1 MKYDHFSMLPEQ
13 AFQPRN
19 GRMNMTLE
27 GGGGGG
33 QTTSTVTQSNIPEW
47 LRPQT
52 EALLGAAS
60 QEYFETTPRE
70 VETESGG
77 TETVYDI
84 TGIKPYTPYSTD
96 PSQYVAGFTPEQKQ
110 VFSKTAN
117 LQTPG
122 AFGAAGQLMGAG
134 GRGGLESVRP
144 AYGYGQQGQQSG
156 FLGQQLGV
164 AGGEYYGGLG
174 ANIGRSYGQMATDPS
189 SIAAYMSPYQQGV
202 TDIAKAQAI
211 EDAKKSQLGA
221 NLGAV
226 RQGTYGGARQSLVQA
241 QREAALQKQLG
252 DIQTQGLQSAYDR
265 AVQAQQFGVSA
276 GMQGAGIGLQGV
288 QQQLSGVGQ
297 GLQGAQVGLQGLG
310 AAQAG
315 YGMAGQL
322 GQGLTGL
329 GQTQQASD
337 LARLGFQAEIGALP
351 QAQRQ
356 AIIDQSI
363 QNYAF
368 QQENPYQRLSQ
379 FNALLRGYATPTT
392 TTEQYGGSP
401 NTLQTLGALGT
412 AAGGVGTL
420 MSTGKKAGGVIK
432 LAGGGGIT
440 DKDALESFA
449 ERSSIP
455 QLQQSMQSGS
465 LPKYIGMPILENEVA
480 KAERMKMNQML
491 MAQGQQQGRP
501 SISDEIEAKANQLQ
515 GITDI
520 ATGAGGGI
528 VAFAGGDV
536 VKGGLNLSPTEIK
549 KYIDQLK
556 KQGADPKTIEAVKR
570 NPSLLSRIISKT
582 SKTGLAGIVGIPG
595 MMATDAL
602 MSTDTGVGD
611 EADIMFSG
619 IEPGAGGPRT
629 AGSALEAGQQLLGAL
644 IPSGPGA
651 ETRAAQAEI
660 DAQQEAQNAPP
671 VSPTYPDESQRG
683 IVPGPTAA
691 KPGADKGKPKDEI
704 SAALDGITS
713 VGQDA
718 GGAPQQSLKD
728 FADQYL
734 KERGEYAGE
743 DVLSNKLKERAEK
756 GSSFFDRL
764 SSGSTQIGLAGSALR
779 DPSRYGEYMQQA
791 AGLRQAESKA
801 KDEREMDYL
810 KALDRERQN
819 RITAFDKS
827 EQRMSDK
834 DKQSAQFKHE
844 KQLNND
850 RLKVQSAGIK
860 VQQLVAEATAA
871 NTRELKKASEL
882 RQYTEFFAEQP
893 IKINRLFDD
902 KLKALKDSNDYM
914 SLKPEEQ
921 RQQVEAIEA
930 ARRLELDKLD
940 KLKQDTMHGG
950 YKIVAQR

>member
-1 MKYDHFSMLPEQ
+1 M
-13 AFQPRN
+13 
-19 GRMNMTLE
+19 
-27 GGGGGG
+27 GG
-33 QTTSTVTQSNIPEW
+33 
-47 LRPQT
+47 
-52 EALLGAAS
+52 
-60 QEYFETTPRE
+60 
-70 VETESGG
+70 
-77 TETVYDI
+77 
-84 TGIKPYTPYSTD
+84 
-96 PSQYVAGFTPEQKQ
+96 
-110 VFSKTAN
+110 
-117 LQTPG
+117 
-122 AFGAAGQLMGAG
+122 
-134 GRGGLESVRP
+134 
-144 AYGYGQQGQQSG
+144 
-156 FLGQQLGV
+156 
-164 AGGEYYGGLG
+164 
-174 ANIGRSYGQMATDPS
+174 
-189 SIAAYMSPYQQGV
+189 
-202 TDIAKAQAI
+202 
-211 EDAKKSQLGA
+211 
-221 NLGAV
+221 
-226 RQGTYGGARQSLVQA
+226 
-241 QREAALQKQLG
+241 
-252 DIQTQGLQSAYDR
+252 
-265 AVQAQQFGVSA
+265 
-276 GMQGAGIGLQGV
+276 
-288 QQQLSGVGQ
+288 
-297 GLQGAQVGLQGLG
+297 
-310 AAQAG
+310 
-315 YGMAGQL
+315 
-322 GQGLTGL
+322 
-329 GQTQQASD
+329 
-337 LARLGFQAEIGALP
+337 
-351 QAQRQ
+351 
-356 AIIDQSI
+356 
-363 QNYAF
+363 
-368 QQENPYQRLSQ
+368 
-379 FNALLRGYATPTT
+379 
-392 TTEQYGGSP
+392 
-401 NTLQTLGALGT
+401 
-412 AAGGVGTL
+412 
-420 MSTGKKAGGVIK
+420 GKKAGGAIK
-432 LAGGGGIT
+432 LAEGGGIT

-480 KAERMKMNQML
+480 KAERIKMNQML
-491 MAQGQQQGRP
+491 MAQAQQQGRP

-528 VAFAGGDV
+528 VAFAGGDLV
-536 VKGGLNLSPTEIK
+536 RHGNYMSRAE
-549 KYIDQLK
+549 LK
-556 KQGADPKTIEAVKR
+556 NYLDLLRKRGVDPKTIEAIKKQKYGLAR
-570 NPSLLSRIISKT
+570 TALSKLP
-582 SKTGLAGIVGIPG
+582 KTGIAGAVALPGIL
-595 MMATDAL
+595 ATDAL

-629 AGSALEAGQQLLGAL
+629 ARNALEAGQELLGAV
-644 IPSGPGA
+644 IPSGPGT

-660 DAQQEAQNAPP
+660 DAQREAQSAPP

-683 IVPGPTAA
+683 IVPGPTAATAA

-734 KERGEYAGE
+734 KDRTAYAGE
-743 DVLSNKLKERAEK
+743 DALSNKLKERAEK

-801 KDEREMDYL
+801 KDERETDYL
-810 KALDRERQN
+810 KAMDRERQN
-819 RITAFDKS
+819 RISAFDKA

-893 IKINRLFDD
+893 IKISRLFDD

-940 KLKQDTMHGG
+940 KLKQDTMYGG

>member
-1 MKYDHFSMLPEQ
+1 MKYDHFSMLPER

-52 EALLGAAS
+52 EALLGAAT

-70 VETESGG
+70 LTKFKTETRVDEEGNTTEVQVPDG
-77 TETVYDI
+77 TEMAYDI
-84 TGIKPYTPYSTD
+84 TGIRPFTPYSTD
-96 PSQYVAGFTPEQKQ
+96 PSKYFAGFTPGQEQ
-110 VFSKTAN
+110 VFKETAN

-134 GRGGLESVRP
+134 GRGGLESVVP
-144 AYGYGQQGQQSG
+144 AYGYGQQAQQSG
-156 FLGQQLGV
+156 LYGQG
-164 AGGEYYGGLG
+164 
-174 ANIGRSYGQMATDPS
+174 IGFSYGQMATDPS
-189 SIAAYMSPYQQGV
+189 SITAYMSPYQQGV

-265 AVQAQQFGVSA
+265 AVQAQQFGVSS
-276 GMQGAGIGLQGV
+276 GIQGAQAGIQGAQAGLQGV
-288 QQQLSGVGQ
+288 
-297 GLQGAQVGLQGLG
+297 G

-315 YGMAGQL
+315 YGMAGQM

-329 GQTQQASD
+329 GQARQGAD
-337 LARLGFQAEIGALP
+337 LTRLGFQQEIGGIP

-356 AIIDQSI
+356 AIIDRSI
-363 QNYAF
+363 QNYALS
-368 QQENPYQRLSQ
+368 QEAPFQRLSG
-379 FNALLRGYATPTT
+379 FSGLLRGYATPTT

-420 MSTGKKAGGVIK
+420 MGAGKKAGGVIK
-432 LAGGGGIT
+432 LAEGGGIT

-491 MAQGQQQGRP
+491 VAQGQQQGRP
-501 SISDEIEAKANQLQ
+501 SISDEIEAKADQLQ

-528 VAFAGGDV
+528 VAFAGGDLV
-536 VKGGLNLSPTEIK
+536 RHGNYMSRAE
-549 KYIDQLK
+549 LK
-556 KQGADPKTIEAVKR
+556 NYLDLLRKRGVDPKTIEAIKNQKYGLAR
-570 NPSLLSRIISKT
+570 TALSKLP
-582 SKTGLAGIVGIPG
+582 KTGLAGIVGIPG
-595 MMATDAL
+595 MLATDAL

-801 KDEREMDYL
+801 KDERETDYL

-844 KQLNND
+844 RQLND
-850 RLKVQSAGIK
+850 ARLAIQKLDVGARIQANKLSA
-860 VQQLVAEATAA
+860 AA
-871 NTRELKKASEL
+871 AKLASARKQYETSREYYTDTEFKIRNLAQKQTEEINSTIFDEEKKAEEL
-882 RQYTEFFAEQP
+882 QAV
-893 IKINRLFDD
+893 RLQLALEID
-902 KLKALKDSNDYM
+902 KLYTQKMADMYPGMGLKNVTPKAGK
-914 SLKPEEQ
+914 
-921 RQQVEAIEA
+921 
-930 ARRLELDKLD
+930 
-940 KLKQDTMHGG
+940 
-950 YKIVAQR
+950 

>member
-1 MKYDHFSMLPEQ
+1 MKYDHFTMLPER

-19 GRMNMTLE
+19 GRMSMTFE
-27 GGGGGG
+27 GGGGG
-33 QTTSTVTQSNIPEW
+33 QTSSTVTQSNIPEW
-47 LRPQT
+47 LQPQT
-52 EALLGAAS
+52 EALLGAATT
-60 QEYFETTPRE
+60 EYFETTERDAPKFR
-70 VETESGG
+70 
-77 TETVYDI
+77 TETRTDADGNTQEVQVPDGSQKMYDI
-84 TGIKPYTPYSTD
+84 TGIKPFTPYSTD
-96 PSQYVAGFTPEQKQ
+96 PSKYFAGFTPEQEAG
-110 VFSKTAN
+110 FRE
-117 LQTPG
+117 
-122 AFGAAGQLMGAG
+122 AAGMQRPGQFFDATQL
-134 GRGGLESVRP
+134 S
-144 AYGYGQQGQQSG
+144 
-156 FLGQQLGV
+156 GV
-164 AGGEYYGGLG
+164 AGMGGIESSKAAAGYGALGTEYGMEAAGLGGLYE
-174 ANIGRSYGQMATDPS
+174 RMATSPD
-189 SIAAYMSPYQQGV
+189 ALKAYMSPYQQNV
-202 TDIAKAQAI
+202 TEIAKAQAI
-211 EDAKKSQLGA
+211 EDAKRAQLGA

-226 RQGTYGGARQSLVQA
+226 RQGTYGGARQALAQS
-241 QREAALQKQLG
+241 QREAGLTKQLN

-265 AVQAQQFGVSA
+265 AIQSQQFGVGTELQGLQA
-276 GMQGAGIGLQGV
+276 AMQGSQIGLQGV
-288 QQQLSGVGQ
+288 
-297 GLQGAQVGLQGLG
+297 G

-315 YGMAGQL
+315 FGLAGQQGQAL
-322 GQGLTGL
+322 ANIGQG
-329 GQTQQASD
+329 QQASD
-337 LARLGFQAEIGALP
+337 ISRMQFQQELAGLP
-351 QAQRQ
+351 QAQQQR
-356 AIIDQSI
+356 IIDQSI
-363 QNYAF
+363 QNYALS
-368 QQENPYQRLSQ
+368 QEAPFQRLSG
-379 FNALLRGYATPTT
+379 FSGLLRGYATPTT
-392 TTEQYGGSP
+392 TTEQYGGTP

-420 MSTGKKAGGVIK
+420 MGAGKKAGGVIK

-491 MAQGQQQGRP
+491 VAQGQQQGRP
-501 SISDEIEAKANQLQ
+501 SISDEIEAKADQLQ

-528 VAFAGGDV
+528 VAFAGGDLV
-536 VKGGLNLSPTEIK
+536 RHGNYMSRAE
-549 KYIDQLK
+549 LK
-556 KQGADPKTIEAVKR
+556 NYLDLLRKRGVDPKTIEAIKNQKYGLAR
-570 NPSLLSRIISKT
+570 TALSKLP
-582 SKTGLAGIVGIPG
+582 KTGLAGIVGIPG
-595 MMATDAL
+595 MLATDAL

-704 SAALDGITS
+704 SEALDGITS

-801 KDEREMDYL
+801 KDERETDYL

-914 SLKPEEQ
+914 SLKPEEK

-940 KLKQDTMHGG
+940 KLKQDTMYGG

>member
-1 MKYDHFSMLPEQ
+1 MLFAKYLPGMYQGADHT
-13 AFQPRN
+13 
-19 GRMNMTLE
+19 GRRVFNF

-33 QTTSTVTQSNIPEW
+33 GTTQSTVTQSNIPDW

-52 EALLGAAS
+52 EALLGAAT
-60 QEYFETTPRE
+60 QEYFETTPRKLTKFKTETRVDEEGNTTE
-70 VETESGG
+70 VQVPDG
-77 TETVYDI
+77 TEMAYDI
-84 TGIKPYTPYSTD
+84 TGIRPFTPYSTD
-96 PSQYVAGFTPEQKQ
+96 PSKYFAGFTPGQEQ
-110 VFSKTAN
+110 VFKETAN

-134 GRGGLESVRP
+134 GRGGLESVVP
-144 AYGYGQQGQQSG
+144 AYGYGQQAQQSG
-156 FLGQQLGV
+156 LYGQG
-164 AGGEYYGGLG
+164 
-174 ANIGRSYGQMATDPS
+174 IGFSYGQMATDPS
-189 SIAAYMSPYQQGV
+189 SITAYMSPYQQGV

-241 QREAALQKQLG
+241 QREAALQKQLS

-265 AVQAQQFGVSA
+265 AVQAQQFGVSS
-276 GMQGAGIGLQGV
+276 GIQGAQAGIQGAQAGLQGV
-288 QQQLSGVGQ
+288 
-297 GLQGAQVGLQGLG
+297 G

-315 YGMAGQL
+315 YGMAGQM

-329 GQTQQASD
+329 GQARQGAD
-337 LARLGFQAEIGALP
+337 LTRLGFQQEIGGIP

-356 AIIDQSI
+356 AIIDRSI
-363 QNYAF
+363 QNYALS
-368 QQENPYQRLSQ
+368 QEAPFQRLSG
-379 FNALLRGYATPTT
+379 FSGLLRGYATPTT

-412 AAGGVGTL
+412 AAGGFGTL
-420 MSTGKKAGGVIK
+420 MGGGKKAGGAIK
-432 LAGGGGIT
+432 LAEGGGIT
-440 DKDALESFA
+440 DTDALESFA

-528 VAFAGGDV
+528 VAFAGGDLV
-536 VKGGLNLSPTEIK
+536 RHGNYMSRAE
-549 KYIDQLK
+549 LK
-556 KQGADPKTIEAVKR
+556 NYLDLLRKRGVDPKTIEAIKKQKYGLAR
-570 NPSLLSRIISKT
+570 TALSKLP
-582 SKTGLAGIVGIPG
+582 KTGLAGIVGIPG
-595 MMATDAL
+595 MLATDAL

-629 AGSALEAGQQLLGAL
+629 ARNALEAGQELLGAV

-734 KERGEYAGE
+734 KDRTAYAGE
-743 DVLSNKLKERAEK
+743 DALSNKLKERAEK

-801 KDEREMDYL
+801 KDERETDYL
-810 KALDRERQN
+810 KAMDRERQN
-819 RITAFDKS
+819 RISAFDKA

-893 IKINRLFDD
+893 IKISRLFDD

-940 KLKQDTMHGG
+940 KLKQDTMYGG

>member
-1 MKYDHFSMLPEQ
+1 MKYDHFSMLPER

-52 EALLGAAS
+52 EALLGAAT

-70 VETESGG
+70 LTKFKTETRVDEEGNTTEVQVPDG
-77 TETVYDI
+77 TEMAYDI
-84 TGIKPYTPYSTD
+84 TGIRPFTPYSTD
-96 PSQYVAGFTPEQKQ
+96 PSKYFAGFTPGQEQ
-110 VFSKTAN
+110 VFKETAN

-122 AFGAAGQLMGAG
+122 AFGAAGQLMGAAG
-134 GRGGLESVRP
+134 QGALESTEP
-144 AYGYGQQGQQSG
+144 AYLYGGQGQQSG
-156 FLGQQLGV
+156 LYGQG
-164 AGGEYYGGLG
+164 
-174 ANIGRSYGQMATDPS
+174 IGFSYGQMATDPR
-189 SIAAYMSPYQQGV
+189 AVQAYMSPYQQGV
-202 TDIAKAQAI
+202 TDIAKTQAI
-211 EDAKKSQLGA
+211 EDAKKAQLGA

-265 AVQAQQFGVSA
+265 AIQSQQFGVSA
-276 GMQGAGIGLQGV
+276 GMQGAGLGI
-288 QQQLSGVGQ
+288 
-297 GLQGAQVGLQGLG
+297 QGAQAGLQGLG

-337 LARLGFQAEIGALP
+337 LTRLGFQAEIGALP

-356 AIIDQSI
+356 AIIDQAI

-368 QQENPYQRLSQ
+368 QQENPYQRMSQ
-379 FNALLRGYATPTT
+379 FSGLLRGYATPTT
-392 TTEQYGGSP
+392 TVEQYGGSP
-401 NTLQTLGALGT
+401 NTLQALGALGT

-420 MSTGKKAGGVIK
+420 MGGGKKAGGVIK
-432 LAGGGGIT
+432 LAEGGGIT

-501 SISDEIEAKANQLQ
+501 SISDEIEAKADQLQGQ

-520 ATGAGGGI
+520 ARGAGGGI
-528 VAFAGGDV
+528 VAFAGGDL
-536 VKGGLNLSPTEIK
+536 VKGSLNLSPTEIK

-570 NPSLLSRIISKT
+570 NPSLLSRIISKIPA
-582 SKTGLAGIVGIPG
+582 TGIGAAVAVPGVLA
-595 MMATDAL
+595 TNAL

-611 EADIMFSG
+611 EADVMFSG

-629 AGSALEAGQQLLGAL
+629 ARNALEAGQELLGAL

-691 KPGADKGKPKDEI
+691 KPGAGKGKPKDEI
-704 SAALDGITS
+704 STGLDGITDI
-713 VGQDA
+713 GQQ
-718 GGAPQQSLKD
+718 GGMGQQQSLKD

-734 KERGEYAGE
+734 KDRTAYAGE
-743 DVLSNKLKERAEK
+743 DALSNKLKERAEK
-756 GSSFFDRL
+756 ESSVFDRL
-764 SSGSTQIGLAGSALR
+764 SSAGAQIGLAGSMLR
-779 DPSRYGEYMQQA
+779 DPSRYGDYAQQA
-791 AGLRQAESKA
+791 AGLRTAEAKA

-819 RITAFDKS
+819 RISAFDKA

-834 DKQSAQFKHE
+834 DKQSAQFRHE
-844 KQLNND
+844 RELNNA
-850 RLKVQSAGIK
+850 RIAVQKLDVGARIQANKLSA
-860 VQQLVAEATAA
+860 AA
-871 NTRELKKASEL
+871 AKLASARKQYETSREYYTDTEFKIRNLAQKQTEEINSTIFDEEKKAEEL
-882 RQYTEFFAEQP
+882 QAV
-893 IKINRLFDD
+893 RLQLALEID
-902 KLKALKDSNDYM
+902 KLYTQKMADMYPGMGLKNVTPKAGK
-914 SLKPEEQ
+914 
-921 RQQVEAIEA
+921 
-930 ARRLELDKLD
+930 
-940 KLKQDTMHGG
+940 
-950 YKIVAQR
+950 

>member
-1 MKYDHFSMLPEQ
+1 M
-13 AFQPRN
+13 
-19 GRMNMTLE
+19 
-27 GGGGGG
+27 
-33 QTTSTVTQSNIPEW
+33 
-47 LRPQT
+47 
-52 EALLGAAS
+52 
-60 QEYFETTPRE
+60 
-70 VETESGG
+70 
-77 TETVYDI
+77 YDI
-84 TGIKPYTPYSTD
+84 TGIRPFTPYSTD
-96 PSQYVAGFTPEQKQ
+96 PSKYFAGFTPEQEAG
-110 VFSKTAN
+110 FRE
-117 LQTPG
+117 
-122 AFGAAGQLMGAG
+122 AAGMQRPGQFFDATQL
-134 GRGGLESVRP
+134 S
-144 AYGYGQQGQQSG
+144 
-156 FLGQQLGV
+156 GV
-164 AGGEYYGGLG
+164 AGMGGIESSKAAAGYGALGTEYGMEAAGLGGLYE
-174 ANIGRSYGQMATDPS
+174 RMATSPD
-189 SIAAYMSPYQQGV
+189 ALKAYMSPYQQNV
-202 TDIAKAQAI
+202 TEIAKAQAI
-211 EDAKKSQLGA
+211 EDAKRAQLGA

-226 RQGTYGGARQSLVQA
+226 RQGTYGGARQALAQS
-241 QREAALQKQLG
+241 QREAGLTKQLN

-265 AVQAQQFGVSA
+265 AIQSQQFGVGTELQGLQA
-276 GMQGAGIGLQGV
+276 AMQGSQIGLQGV
-288 QQQLSGVGQ
+288 
-297 GLQGAQVGLQGLG
+297 G

-315 YGMAGQL
+315 FGLAGQQGQAL
-322 GQGLTGL
+322 ANIGQG
-329 GQTQQASD
+329 QQASD
-337 LARLGFQAEIGALP
+337 ISRMQFQQELAGLP
-351 QAQRQ
+351 QAQQQR
-356 AIIDQSI
+356 IIDQSI
-363 QNYAF
+363 QNYALS
-368 QQENPYQRLSQ
+368 QEAPFQRLSG
-379 FNALLRGYATPTT
+379 FSGLLRGYATPTT
-392 TTEQYGGSP
+392 TTEQYGGTP

-420 MSTGKKAGGVIK
+420 MGGGRKAGGVIK
-432 LAGGGGIT
+432 LAEGGGIT

-501 SISDEIEAKANQLQ
+501 SISDEIEAKADQLQ

-528 VAFAGGDV
+528 VAFAGGDLV
-536 VKGGLNLSPTEIK
+536 RHGNYMSRAE
-549 KYIDQLK
+549 LK
-556 KQGADPKTIEAVKR
+556 NYLDLLRKRGVDPKTIEAIKNQKYGLAR
-570 NPSLLSRIISKT
+570 TALSKLP
-582 SKTGLAGIVGIPG
+582 KTGLAGIVGIPG
-595 MMATDAL
+595 MLATDAL

-801 KDEREMDYL
+801 KDERETDYL

-844 KQLNND
+844 RQLND
-850 RLKVQSAGIK
+850 ARLAIQKLDVGARIQANKLSAASAK
-860 VQQLVAEATAA
+860 LASARKQYETS
-871 NTRELKKASEL
+871 REYYTDTEFKIRNLAQKQTEEINSTIFDEEKKAEEL
-882 RQYTEFFAEQP
+882 QAV
-893 IKINRLFDD
+893 RLQLALEID
-902 KLKALKDSNDYM
+902 KLYTQKMADMYPGMGLKNVTPKA
-914 SLKPEEQ
+914 
-921 RQQVEAIEA
+921 
-930 ARRLELDKLD
+930 
-940 KLKQDTMHGG
+940 G
-950 YKIVAQR
+950 

>member
-1 MKYDHFSMLPEQ
+1 MLPEQ

-19 GRMNMTLE
+19 GRQGMTLE

-52 EALLGAAS
+52 EALLGAAT
-60 QEYFETTPRE
+60 QEYFETTPRTVPKE
-70 VETESGG
+70 GGG
-77 TETVYDI
+77 TDTIYDI
-84 TGIKPYTPYSTD
+84 TGIRPFTPYSTD
-96 PSQYVAGFTPEQKQ
+96 PSQYFAGFTPGQEQ
-110 VFSKTAN
+110 VFKETAN

-174 ANIGRSYGQMATDPS
+174 ANIGRSYGQMATDPM
-189 SIAAYMSPYQQGV
+189 AVQAYMSPYQQGV

-356 AIIDQSI
+356 AIIDRSI

-368 QQENPYQRLSQ
+368 QQENPYQRMSQ
-379 FNALLRGYATPTT
+379 FSGLLRGYATPTT

-528 VAFAGGDV
+528 VAFAGGDL
-536 VKGGLNLSPTEIK
+536 VKGSLNLSPTEIK

-570 NPSLLSRIISKT
+570 NPSLLSRIISKIPA
-582 SKTGLAGIVGIPG
+582 TGIGAAVAVPG
-595 MMATDAL
+595 VLATDAL

-611 EADIMFSG
+611 EADVMFSG

-629 AGSALEAGQQLLGAL
+629 ARNALEAGQELLGAV
-644 IPSGPGA
+644 IPSGPGT

-660 DAQQEAQNAPP
+660 DAQRETQSAPP

-683 IVPGPTAA
+683 IVPGPTAATAA

-734 KERGEYAGE
+734 KDRTAYAGE
-743 DVLSNKLKERAEK
+743 DALSNKLKERAEK
-756 GSSFFDRL
+756 ESSIFDRL
-764 SSGSTQIGLAGSALR
+764 SSAGAQIGLAGSMLR
-779 DPSRYGEYMQQA
+779 DPSKYGDYAQQA
-791 AGLRQAESKA
+791 AGLRTAEAKA
-801 KDEREMDYL
+801 RDEREMDYL
-810 KALDRERQN
+810 KAMDRERQN
-819 RITAFDKS
+819 RISAFDKA
-827 EQRMSDK
+827 EQRMSDEK
-834 DKQSAQFKHE
+834 KQSAQFQHE
-844 KQLNND
+844 RQLND
-850 RLKVQSAGIK
+850 ARLTIQKLDVGARIQANKLSA
-860 VQQLVAEATAA
+860 AA
-871 NTRELKKASEL
+871 AKLASARKQYETSREYYTDTEFKIRNLAQKQTEEINSTIFDEEKKAEEL
-882 RQYTEFFAEQP
+882 QAV
-893 IKINRLFDD
+893 RLQLTLEID
-902 KLKALKDSNDYM
+902 KLYTQKMADMYPGMGLKNVTPKAGK
-914 SLKPEEQ
+914 
-921 RQQVEAIEA
+921 
-930 ARRLELDKLD
+930 
-940 KLKQDTMHGG
+940 
-950 YKIVAQR
+950 

>member
-1 MKYDHFSMLPEQ
+1 MKYDHFTMLPER

-19 GRMNMTLE
+19 GRMSMTFE
-27 GGGGGG
+27 GGGGG
-33 QTTSTVTQSNIPEW
+33 QTSSTVTQSNIPEW
-47 LRPQT
+47 LKPQT
-52 EALLGAAS
+52 EALLGAATT
-60 QEYFETTPRE
+60 EYFETTERDAPKFR
-70 VETESGG
+70 
-77 TETVYDI
+77 TETRTDADGNTQEVQVPDGSQKMYDI
-84 TGIKPYTPYSTD
+84 TGIKPFTPYSTD
-96 PSQYVAGFTPEQKQ
+96 PSKYFAGFTPEQEAG
-110 VFSKTAN
+110 FRE
-117 LQTPG
+117 
-122 AFGAAGQLMGAG
+122 AAGMQRPGQFFDATQL
-134 GRGGLESVRP
+134 S
-144 AYGYGQQGQQSG
+144 
-156 FLGQQLGV
+156 GV
-164 AGGEYYGGLG
+164 AGMGGIESSKAAAGYGALGTEYGMEAAGLGGLYE
-174 ANIGRSYGQMATDPS
+174 RMATSPD
-189 SIAAYMSPYQQGV
+189 ALKAYMSPYQQNV
-202 TDIAKAQAI
+202 TEIAKAQAI
-211 EDAKKSQLGA
+211 EDAKRAQLGA

-226 RQGTYGGARQSLVQA
+226 RQGTYGGARQALAQS
-241 QREAALQKQLG
+241 QREAGLTKQLN

-265 AVQAQQFGVSA
+265 AIQSQQFGVGTELQGLQA
-276 GMQGAGIGLQGV
+276 AMQGSQIGLQGV
-288 QQQLSGVGQ
+288 
-297 GLQGAQVGLQGLG
+297 G

-315 YGMAGQL
+315 FGLAGQQGQAL
-322 GQGLTGL
+322 ANIGQG
-329 GQTQQASD
+329 QQASD
-337 LARLGFQAEIGALP
+337 ISRMQFQQELAGLP
-351 QAQRQ
+351 QAQQQR
-356 AIIDQSI
+356 IIDQSI
-363 QNYAF
+363 QNYALS
-368 QQENPYQRLSQ
+368 QEAPFQRLSG
-379 FNALLRGYATPTT
+379 FSGLLRGYATPTT
-392 TTEQYGGSP
+392 TTEQYGGTP

-420 MSTGKKAGGVIK
+420 MGAGKKAGGVIK

-528 VAFAGGDV
+528 VAFAGGDLV
-536 VKGGLNLSPTEIK
+536 RHGNYMSRAE
-549 KYIDQLK
+549 LK
-556 KQGADPKTIEAVKR
+556 NYLDLLRKRGVDPKTIEAIKNQKYGLAR
-570 NPSLLSRIISKT
+570 TALSKLP
-582 SKTGLAGIVGIPG
+582 KTGLAGIVGIPG
-595 MMATDAL
+595 MLATDAL

-801 KDEREMDYL
+801 KDERETDYL

-844 KQLNND
+844 RQLND
-850 RLKVQSAGIK
+850 ARLAIQKLDVGARIQANKLSAASAK
-860 VQQLVAEATAA
+860 LASARKQYETS
-871 NTRELKKASEL
+871 REYYTDTEFKIRNLAQKQTEEINSTIFDEEKKAEEL
-882 RQYTEFFAEQP
+882 QAV
-893 IKINRLFDD
+893 RLQLALEID
-902 KLKALKDSNDYM
+902 KLYTQKMADMYPGMGLKNVTPKA
-914 SLKPEEQ
+914 
-921 RQQVEAIEA
+921 
-930 ARRLELDKLD
+930 
-940 KLKQDTMHGG
+940 G
-950 YKIVAQR
+950 

>member
-1 MKYDHFSMLPEQ
+1 MKYDHFTMLPER

-19 GRMNMTLE
+19 GRMSMTFE
-27 GGGGGG
+27 GGGGG
-33 QTTSTVTQSNIPEW
+33 QTSSTVTQSNIPEW
-47 LRPQT
+47 LQPQT
-52 EALLGAAS
+52 EALLGAATT
-60 QEYFETTPRE
+60 EYFETTERDAPKFR
-70 VETESGG
+70 
-77 TETVYDI
+77 TETRTDADGNTQEVQVPDGSQKMYDI
-84 TGIKPYTPYSTD
+84 TGIKPFTPYSTD
-96 PSQYVAGFTPEQKQ
+96 PSKYFAGFTPEQEAG
-110 VFSKTAN
+110 FRE
-117 LQTPG
+117 
-122 AFGAAGQLMGAG
+122 AAGMQRPGQFFDATQL
-134 GRGGLESVRP
+134 S
-144 AYGYGQQGQQSG
+144 
-156 FLGQQLGV
+156 GV
-164 AGGEYYGGLG
+164 AGMGGIESSKAAAGYGALGTEYGMEAAGLGGLYE
-174 ANIGRSYGQMATDPS
+174 RMATSPD
-189 SIAAYMSPYQQGV
+189 ALKAYMSPYQQNV
-202 TDIAKAQAI
+202 TEIAKAQAI
-211 EDAKKSQLGA
+211 EDAKRAQLGA

-226 RQGTYGGARQSLVQA
+226 RQGTYGGARQALAQS
-241 QREAALQKQLG
+241 QREAGLTKQLN

-265 AVQAQQFGVSA
+265 AIQSQQFGVGTELQGLQA
-276 GMQGAGIGLQGV
+276 AMQGSQIGLQGV
-288 QQQLSGVGQ
+288 
-297 GLQGAQVGLQGLG
+297 G

-315 YGMAGQL
+315 FGLAGQQGQAL
-322 GQGLTGL
+322 ANIGQG
-329 GQTQQASD
+329 QQASD
-337 LARLGFQAEIGALP
+337 ISRMQFQQELAGLP
-351 QAQRQ
+351 QAQQQR
-356 AIIDQSI
+356 IIDQSI
-363 QNYAF
+363 QNYALS
-368 QQENPYQRLSQ
+368 QEAPFQRLSG
-379 FNALLRGYATPTT
+379 FSGLLRGYATPTT
-392 TTEQYGGSP
+392 TTEQYGGTP

-420 MSTGKKAGGVIK
+420 MGAGKKAGGVIK

-491 MAQGQQQGRP
+491 VAQGQQQGRP
-501 SISDEIEAKANQLQ
+501 SISDEIEAKADQLQ

-528 VAFAGGDV
+528 VAFAGGDLV
-536 VKGGLNLSPTEIK
+536 RHGNYMSRAE
-549 KYIDQLK
+549 LK
-556 KQGADPKTIEAVKR
+556 NYLDLLRKRGVDPKTIEAIKNQKYGLAR
-570 NPSLLSRIISKT
+570 TALSKLP
-582 SKTGLAGIVGIPG
+582 KTGLAGIVGIPG
-595 MMATDAL
+595 MLATDAL

-801 KDEREMDYL
+801 KDERETDYL

-844 KQLNND
+844 RQLND
-850 RLKVQSAGIK
+850 ARLAIQKLDVGARIQANKLSAASAK
-860 VQQLVAEATAA
+860 LASARKQYETS
-871 NTRELKKASEL
+871 REYYTDTEFKIRNLAQKQTEEINSTIFDEEKKAEEL
-882 RQYTEFFAEQP
+882 QAV
-893 IKINRLFDD
+893 RLQLALEID
-902 KLKALKDSNDYM
+902 KLYTQKMADMYPGMGLKNVTPKA
-914 SLKPEEQ
+914 
-921 RQQVEAIEA
+921 
-930 ARRLELDKLD
+930 
-940 KLKQDTMHGG
+940 G
-950 YKIVAQR
+950 

>member
-1 MKYDHFSMLPEQ
+1 MKYDHFTMLPER

-19 GRMNMTLE
+19 GRMSMTFE
-27 GGGGGG
+27 GGGGG
-33 QTTSTVTQSNIPEW
+33 QTSSTVTQSNIPEW
-47 LRPQT
+47 LKPQT
-52 EALLGAAS
+52 EALLGAATT
-60 QEYFETTPRE
+60 EYFETTERDAPKFR
-70 VETESGG
+70 
-77 TETVYDI
+77 TETRMDADGNTQEVQVEDGSQKMYDI
-84 TGIKPYTPYSTD
+84 TGIKPFTPYSTD
-96 PSQYVAGFTPEQKQ
+96 PSKYFAGFTPEQEAG
-110 VFSKTAN
+110 FRE
-117 LQTPG
+117 
-122 AFGAAGQLMGAG
+122 AAGMQRPGQFFDATQL
-134 GRGGLESVRP
+134 S
-144 AYGYGQQGQQSG
+144 
-156 FLGQQLGV
+156 GV
-164 AGGEYYGGLG
+164 AGMGGIESSKAAAGYGALGTEYGMEAAGLGGLYE
-174 ANIGRSYGQMATDPS
+174 RMATSPD
-189 SIAAYMSPYQQGV
+189 ALKAYMSPYQQNV
-202 TDIAKAQAI
+202 TEIAKAQAI
-211 EDAKKSQLGA
+211 EDAKRAQLGA

-226 RQGTYGGARQSLVQA
+226 RQGTYGGARQALAQS
-241 QREAALQKQLG
+241 QREAGLTKQLN

-265 AVQAQQFGVSA
+265 AIQSQQFGVGTELQGLQA
-276 GMQGAGIGLQGV
+276 AMQGSQIGLQGV
-288 QQQLSGVGQ
+288 
-297 GLQGAQVGLQGLG
+297 G

-315 YGMAGQL
+315 FGLAGQQGQAL
-322 GQGLTGL
+322 ANIGQG
-329 GQTQQASD
+329 QQASD
-337 LARLGFQAEIGALP
+337 ISRMQFQQELAGLP
-351 QAQRQ
+351 QAQQQR
-356 AIIDQSI
+356 ILDQSI
-363 QNYAF
+363 QNYALS
-368 QQENPYQRLSQ
+368 QEAPFQRLSG
-379 FNALLRGYATPTT
+379 FSGLLRGYATPTT
-392 TTEQYGGSP
+392 TTEQYGGTP

-420 MSTGKKAGGVIK
+420 MGGGRKAGGVIK

-491 MAQGQQQGRP
+491 VAQGQQQGRP
-501 SISDEIEAKANQLQ
+501 SISDEIEAKADQLQ

-528 VAFAGGDV
+528 VAFAGGDLV
-536 VKGGLNLSPTEIK
+536 RHGNYMSRAE
-549 KYIDQLK
+549 LK
-556 KQGADPKTIEAVKR
+556 NYLDLLRKRGVDPKTIEAIKNQKYGLAR
-570 NPSLLSRIISKT
+570 TALSKLP
-582 SKTGLAGIVGIPG
+582 KTGLAGIVGIPG
-595 MMATDAL
+595 MLATDAL

-734 KERGEYAGE
+734 KDRTAYAGE
-743 DVLSNKLKERAEK
+743 DALSNKLKERAEK
-756 GSSFFDRL
+756 ESSVFDRL
-764 SSGSTQIGLAGSALR
+764 SSAGAQIGLAGSMLR
-779 DPSRYGEYMQQA
+779 DPSRYGDYAQQA
-791 AGLRQAESKA
+791 AGLRTAEAKA
-801 KDEREMDYL
+801 RDEREMDYL
-810 KALDRERQN
+810 KAMDRERQN
-819 RITAFDKS
+819 RISAFDKA

-844 KQLNND
+844 IQLND
-850 RLKVQSAGIK
+850 ARLAIQKLDVGARIQANKLSA
-860 VQQLVAEATAA
+860 AA
-871 NTRELKKASEL
+871 AKLASARKQYETSREYYTDTEFKIRNLAQKQTEEINSTIFDEEKKAEEL
-882 RQYTEFFAEQP
+882 QAV
-893 IKINRLFDD
+893 RLQLTLEID
-902 KLKALKDSNDYM
+902 KLYTQKMADMYPGMGLKNVTPKAGK
-914 SLKPEEQ
+914 
-921 RQQVEAIEA
+921 
-930 ARRLELDKLD
+930 
-940 KLKQDTMHGG
+940 
-950 YKIVAQR
+950 

>member
-1 MKYDHFSMLPEQ
+1 MKYDHFTMLPER

-19 GRMNMTLE
+19 GRMSMTFE

-33 QTTSTVTQSNIPEW
+33 QTSSTVTQSNIPEW
-47 LRPQT
+47 LQPQT
-52 EALLGAAS
+52 EALLGAATT
-60 QEYFETTPRE
+60 EYFETTPRE
-70 VETESGG
+70 LTKFKTETRVDPEGNTTEVQVPDG
-77 TETVYDI
+77 TEMMYDI
-84 TGIKPYTPYSTD
+84 TGVKPFTPYSTD
-96 PSQYVAGFTPEQKQ
+96 PSKYFAGFTPEQEAG
-110 VFSKTAN
+110 FRE
-117 LQTPG
+117 
-122 AFGAAGQLMGAG
+122 AAGMQRPGQFFDATQL
-134 GRGGLESVRP
+134 S
-144 AYGYGQQGQQSG
+144 
-156 FLGQQLGV
+156 GV
-164 AGGEYYGGLG
+164 AGMGGIESSKAAAGYGALGTEYGMEAAGLGGLYE
-174 ANIGRSYGQMATDPS
+174 RMATSPD
-189 SIAAYMSPYQQGV
+189 ALKAYMSPYQQNV
-202 TDIAKAQAI
+202 TEIAKAQAI
-211 EDAKKSQLGA
+211 EDAKRAQLGA

-226 RQGTYGGARQSLVQA
+226 RQGTYGGARQALAQS
-241 QREAALQKQLG
+241 QREAGLTKQLN

-265 AVQAQQFGVSA
+265 AIQSQQFGVGTELQGLQA
-276 GMQGAGIGLQGV
+276 AMQGSQIGLQGV
-288 QQQLSGVGQ
+288 
-297 GLQGAQVGLQGLG
+297 G

-315 YGMAGQL
+315 FGLAGQQGQAL
-322 GQGLTGL
+322 ANIGQG
-329 GQTQQASD
+329 QQASD
-337 LARLGFQAEIGALP
+337 ISRMQFQQELAGLP
-351 QAQRQ
+351 QAQQQR
-356 AIIDQSI
+356 IIDQSI
-363 QNYAF
+363 QNYALS
-368 QQENPYQRLSQ
+368 QEAPFQRLSG
-379 FNALLRGYATPTT
+379 FSGLLRGYATPTT
-392 TTEQYGGSP
+392 TTEQYGGTP

-420 MSTGKKAGGVIK
+420 MGGGRKAGGVIK

-501 SISDEIEAKANQLQ
+501 SISDEIEAKADQLQ

-528 VAFAGGDV
+528 VAFAGGDLV
-536 VKGGLNLSPTEIK
+536 RHGNYMSRAE
-549 KYIDQLK
+549 LK
-556 KQGADPKTIEAVKR
+556 NYLDLLRKRGVDPKTIEAIKNQKYGLAR
-570 NPSLLSRIISKT
+570 TALSKLP
-582 SKTGLAGIVGIPG
+582 KTGLAGIVGIPG
-595 MMATDAL
+595 MLATDAL

-801 KDEREMDYL
+801 KDERETDYL

-844 KQLNND
+844 RQLND
-850 RLKVQSAGIK
+850 ARLAIQKLDVGARIQANKLSAASAK
-860 VQQLVAEATAA
+860 LASARKQYETS
-871 NTRELKKASEL
+871 REYYTDTEFKIRNLAQKQTEEINSTIFDEEKKAEEL
-882 RQYTEFFAEQP
+882 QAV
-893 IKINRLFDD
+893 RLQLALEID
-902 KLKALKDSNDYM
+902 KLYTQKMADMYPGMGLKNVTPKA
-914 SLKPEEQ
+914 
-921 RQQVEAIEA
+921 
-930 ARRLELDKLD
+930 
-940 KLKQDTMHGG
+940 G
-950 YKIVAQR
+950 

>member
-1 MKYDHFSMLPEQ
+1 MYQGADHT
-13 AFQPRN
+13 
-19 GRMNMTLE
+19 GRRVMNF

-52 EALLGAAS
+52 EALLGAAT

-70 VETESGG
+70 VGTESGG

-96 PSQYVAGFTPEQKQ
+96 PSQYVAGFTPGQEQ
-110 VFSKTAN
+110 VFSETAN

-134 GRGGLESVRP
+134 GRGGLESVVP
-144 AYGYGQQGQQSG
+144 AYGYGQQAQQSG
-156 FLGQQLGV
+156 LYGQG
-164 AGGEYYGGLG
+164 
-174 ANIGRSYGQMATDPS
+174 IGFSYGQMATDPS

-265 AVQAQQFGVSA
+265 AVQSQQFGVSS
-276 GMQGAGIGLQGV
+276 GIQGAQAGIQGAQAGLQGV
-288 QQQLSGVGQ
+288 
-297 GLQGAQVGLQGLG
+297 G

-315 YGMAGQL
+315 YGMAGQM

-329 GQTQQASD
+329 GQARQGAD
-337 LARLGFQAEIGALP
+337 LTRLGFQAEIGALP

-356 AIIDQSI
+356 AIIDQAI

-368 QQENPYQRLSQ
+368 QQENPYQRMSQ
-379 FNALLRGYATPTT
+379 FSGLLRGYATPTT

-401 NTLQTLGALGT
+401 NTLQALGALGT

-420 MSTGKKAGGVIK
+420 MGAGKKAGGVIK

-528 VAFAGGDV
+528 VAFAGGDLV
-536 VKGGLNLSPTEIK
+536 RHGNYMSRAE
-549 KYIDQLK
+549 LK
-556 KQGADPKTIEAVKR
+556 NYLDLLRKRGVDPKTIEAIKKQKYGLAR
-570 NPSLLSRIISKT
+570 TALSKLP
-582 SKTGLAGIVGIPG
+582 KTGLAGIVGIPG
-595 MMATDAL
+595 MLATDAL

-629 AGSALEAGQQLLGAL
+629 AGSALEAGQELLGAL

-734 KERGEYAGE
+734 KDRTAYAGE

-801 KDEREMDYL
+801 KDERETDYL

-940 KLKQDTMHGG
+940 KLKQDTMYGG

>member
-1 MKYDHFSMLPEQ
+1 MKYDHFTMLPER

-19 GRMNMTLE
+19 GRMSMTFE
-27 GGGGGG
+27 GGGGG
-33 QTTSTVTQSNIPEW
+33 QTSSTVTQSNIPEW
-47 LRPQT
+47 LKPQT
-52 EALLGAAS
+52 EALLGAATT
-60 QEYFETTPRE
+60 EYFETTERDAPKFR
-70 VETESGG
+70 
-77 TETVYDI
+77 TETRMDADGNTQKVQVEDGSQKMYDI
-84 TGIKPYTPYSTD
+84 TGIKPFTPYSTD
-96 PSQYVAGFTPEQKQ
+96 PSKYFAGFTPEQEAG
-110 VFSKTAN
+110 FRE
-117 LQTPG
+117 
-122 AFGAAGQLMGAG
+122 AAGMQRPGQFFDATQL
-134 GRGGLESVRP
+134 S
-144 AYGYGQQGQQSG
+144 
-156 FLGQQLGV
+156 GV
-164 AGGEYYGGLG
+164 AGMGGIESSKAAAGYGALGTEYGMEAAGLGGLYE
-174 ANIGRSYGQMATDPS
+174 RMATSPD
-189 SIAAYMSPYQQGV
+189 ALKAYMSPYQQNV
-202 TDIAKAQAI
+202 TEIAKAQAI
-211 EDAKKSQLGA
+211 EDAKRAQLGA

-226 RQGTYGGARQSLVQA
+226 RQGTYGGARQALAQS
-241 QREAALQKQLG
+241 QREAGLTKQLN

-265 AVQAQQFGVSA
+265 AIQSQQFGVGTELQGLQA
-276 GMQGAGIGLQGV
+276 AMQGSQIGLQGV
-288 QQQLSGVGQ
+288 
-297 GLQGAQVGLQGLG
+297 G

-315 YGMAGQL
+315 FGLAGQQGQAL
-322 GQGLTGL
+322 ANIGQG
-329 GQTQQASD
+329 QQASD
-337 LARLGFQAEIGALP
+337 ISRMQFQQELAGLP
-351 QAQRQ
+351 QAQQQR
-356 AIIDQSI
+356 IIDQSI
-363 QNYAF
+363 QNYALS
-368 QQENPYQRLSQ
+368 QEAPFQRLSG
-379 FNALLRGYATPTT
+379 FSGLLRGYATPTT
-392 TTEQYGGSP
+392 TTEQYGGTP

-420 MSTGKKAGGVIK
+420 MGAGKKAGGVIK

-491 MAQGQQQGRP
+491 VAQGQQQGRP
-501 SISDEIEAKANQLQ
+501 SISDEIEAKADQLQ

-528 VAFAGGDV
+528 VAFAGGDLV
-536 VKGGLNLSPTEIK
+536 RHGNYMSRAE
-549 KYIDQLK
+549 LK
-556 KQGADPKTIEAVKR
+556 NYLDLLRKRGVDPKTIEAIKNQKYGLAR
-570 NPSLLSRIISKT
+570 TALSKLP
-582 SKTGLAGIVGIPG
+582 KTGLAGIVGIPG
-595 MMATDAL
+595 MLATDAL

-734 KERGEYAGE
+734 KDRTAYAGE
-743 DVLSNKLKERAEK
+743 DALSNKLKERAEK
-756 GSSFFDRL
+756 ESSVFDRL
-764 SSGSTQIGLAGSALR
+764 SSAGAQIGLAGSMLR
-779 DPSRYGEYMQQA
+779 DPSRYGDYAQQA
-791 AGLRQAESKA
+791 AGLRTAEAKA
-801 KDEREMDYL
+801 RDEREMDYL
-810 KALDRERQN
+810 KAMDRERQN
-819 RITAFDKS
+819 RISAFDKA

-844 KQLNND
+844 IQLND
-850 RLKVQSAGIK
+850 ARLAIQKLDVGARIQANKLSA
-860 VQQLVAEATAA
+860 AA
-871 NTRELKKASEL
+871 AKLASARKQYETSREYYTDTEFKIRNLAQKQTEEINSTIFDEEKKAEEL
-882 RQYTEFFAEQP
+882 QAV
-893 IKINRLFDD
+893 RLQLTLEID
-902 KLKALKDSNDYM
+902 KLYTQKMADMYPGMGLKNVTPKAGK
-914 SLKPEEQ
+914 
-921 RQQVEAIEA
+921 
-930 ARRLELDKLD
+930 
-940 KLKQDTMHGG
+940 
-950 YKIVAQR
+950 

>member
-1 MKYDHFSMLPEQ
+1 MKYDHFTMLPER

-19 GRMNMTLE
+19 GRMSMTFE
-27 GGGGGG
+27 GGGGG
-33 QTTSTVTQSNIPEW
+33 QTSSTVTQSNIPEW
-47 LRPQT
+47 LQPQT
-52 EALLGAAS
+52 EALLGAATT
-60 QEYFETTPRE
+60 EYFETTRRDAPKFKTEQRTDADGNVTDVQ
-70 VETESGG
+70 VEDGSQAI
-77 TETVYDI
+77 YDI
-84 TGIKPYTPYSTD
+84 TGIRPFTPYSTD
-96 PSQYVAGFTPEQKQ
+96 TSKYFAGFTPEQEAG
-110 VFSKTAN
+110 FRE
-117 LQTPG
+117 
-122 AFGAAGQLMGAG
+122 AAGMQRPGQFFDATQL
-134 GRGGLESVRP
+134 S
-144 AYGYGQQGQQSG
+144 
-156 FLGQQLGV
+156 GV
-164 AGGEYYGGLG
+164 AGMGGIESSKAAAGYGALGTEYGMEAAGLGGLYE
-174 ANIGRSYGQMATDPS
+174 RMATSPD
-189 SIAAYMSPYQQGV
+189 ALKAYMSPYQQNV
-202 TDIAKAQAI
+202 TEIAKAQAI
-211 EDAKKSQLGA
+211 EDAKRAQLGA

-226 RQGTYGGARQSLVQA
+226 RQGTYGGARQALAQS
-241 QREAALQKQLG
+241 QREAGLTKQLN

-265 AVQAQQFGVSA
+265 AIQSQQFGVGTELQGLQA
-276 GMQGAGIGLQGV
+276 AMQGSQIGLQGV
-288 QQQLSGVGQ
+288 
-297 GLQGAQVGLQGLG
+297 G

-315 YGMAGQL
+315 FGLAGQQGQAL
-322 GQGLTGL
+322 ANIGQG
-329 GQTQQASD
+329 QQASD
-337 LARLGFQAEIGALP
+337 ISRMQFQQELAGLP
-351 QAQRQ
+351 QAQQQR
-356 AIIDQSI
+356 IIDQSI
-363 QNYAF
+363 QNYALS
-368 QQENPYQRLSQ
+368 QEAPFQRLSG
-379 FNALLRGYATPTT
+379 FSGLLRGYATPTT
-392 TTEQYGGSP
+392 TTEQYGGTP

-420 MSTGKKAGGVIK
+420 MGAGKKAGGVIK
-432 LAGGGGIT
+432 LAEGGGIT

-480 KAERMKMNQML
+480 KAERMKMNQIL

-501 SISDEIEAKANQLQ
+501 SISDEIVAKADQLQ
-515 GITDI
+515 GITDV

-528 VAFAGGDV
+528 VAFAGGDLV
-536 VKGGLNLSPTEIK
+536 RHGNYMSRAE
-549 KYIDQLK
+549 LK
-556 KQGADPKTIEAVKR
+556 NYLDLLRKRGVDPKTIEAIKNQKYGLAR
-570 NPSLLSRIISKT
+570 TALSKLP
-582 SKTGLAGIVGIPG
+582 KTGLAGIVGIPG
-595 MMATDAL
+595 MLATDAL

-704 SAALDGITS
+704 SEALDGITS

-801 KDEREMDYL
+801 KDERETDYL

-844 KQLNND
+844 RQLND
-850 RLKVQSAGIK
+850 ARLAIQKLDVGARIQANKLSAASAK
-860 VQQLVAEATAA
+860 LASARKQYETS
-871 NTRELKKASEL
+871 REYYTDTEFKIRNLAQKQTEEINSTIFDEEKKAEEL
-882 RQYTEFFAEQP
+882 QAV
-893 IKINRLFDD
+893 RLQLALEID
-902 KLKALKDSNDYM
+902 KLYTQKMADMYPGMGLKNVTPKA
-914 SLKPEEQ
+914 
-921 RQQVEAIEA
+921 
-930 ARRLELDKLD
+930 
-940 KLKQDTMHGG
+940 G
-950 YKIVAQR
+950 

>member
-1 MKYDHFSMLPEQ
+1 MYQGADHT
-13 AFQPRN
+13 
-19 GRMNMTLE
+19 GRRVMNF

-52 EALLGAAS
+52 EALLGAAT

-70 VETESGG
+70 VGTESGG

-96 PSQYVAGFTPEQKQ
+96 PSQYVAGFTPGQEQ
-110 VFSKTAN
+110 VFSETAN

-134 GRGGLESVRP
+134 GRGGLESVVP
-144 AYGYGQQGQQSG
+144 AYGYGQQAQQSG
-156 FLGQQLGV
+156 LYGQG
-164 AGGEYYGGLG
+164 
-174 ANIGRSYGQMATDPS
+174 IGFSYGQMATDPS

-265 AVQAQQFGVSA
+265 AVQSQQFGVSS
-276 GMQGAGIGLQGV
+276 GIQGAQAGIQGAQAGLQGV
-288 QQQLSGVGQ
+288 
-297 GLQGAQVGLQGLG
+297 G

-315 YGMAGQL
+315 YGMAGQM

-329 GQTQQASD
+329 GQARQGAD
-337 LARLGFQAEIGALP
+337 LTRLGFQAEIGALP

-356 AIIDQSI
+356 AIIDQAI

-368 QQENPYQRLSQ
+368 QQENPYQRMSQ
-379 FNALLRGYATPTT
+379 FSGLLRGYATPTT

-401 NTLQTLGALGT
+401 NTLQALGALGT

-420 MSTGKKAGGVIK
+420 MGAGKKAGGVIK

-501 SISDEIEAKANQLQ
+501 SISDEIEAKADQLQ

-528 VAFAGGDV
+528 VAFAGGDLV
-536 VKGGLNLSPTEIK
+536 RHGNYMSRAE
-549 KYIDQLK
+549 LK
-556 KQGADPKTIEAVKR
+556 NYLDLLRKRGVDPKTIEAIKNQKYGLAR
-570 NPSLLSRIISKT
+570 TALSKLP
-582 SKTGLAGIVGIPG
+582 KTGLAGIVGIPG
-595 MMATDAL
+595 MLATDAL

-704 SAALDGITS
+704 SAVLDGITS

-801 KDEREMDYL
+801 KDERETDYL

-844 KQLNND
+844 RQLND
-850 RLKVQSAGIK
+850 ARLAIQELDVGARIQANKLSA
-860 VQQLVAEATAA
+860 AA
-871 NTRELKKASEL
+871 AKLASARKQYETSREYYTDTEFKIRNLAQKQTEEINSTIFDEEKKAEEL
-882 RQYTEFFAEQP
+882 QAV
-893 IKINRLFDD
+893 RLQLALEID
-902 KLKALKDSNDYM
+902 KLYTQKMADMYPGMGLKNVTPKA
-914 SLKPEEQ
+914 
-921 RQQVEAIEA
+921 
-930 ARRLELDKLD
+930 
-940 KLKQDTMHGG
+940 G
-950 YKIVAQR
+950 

>member
-1 MKYDHFSMLPEQ
+1 MLFAKYLPGMYQGADHT
-13 AFQPRN
+13 
-19 GRMNMTLE
+19 GRRVFNF

-33 QTTSTVTQSNIPEW
+33 PSHTTSTVNQSSIPDW

-52 EALLGAAS
+52 EAVLGAGM
-60 QEYFETTPRE
+60 QEYFDTTSRKVTDPITGQTT
-70 VETESGG
+70 TE
-77 TETVYDI
+77 YDI
-84 TGIKPYTPYSTD
+84 TGTKPYTPYSTD
-96 PSQYVAGFTPEQKQ
+96 PSKYFAGFTPGQEQ
-110 VFSKTAN
+110 VFSETAN

-134 GRGGLESVRP
+134 GRGGLESVVP
-144 AYGYGQQGQQSG
+144 AYGYGQQAQQSG
-156 FLGQQLGV
+156 LYGQG
-164 AGGEYYGGLG
+164 
-174 ANIGRSYGQMATDPS
+174 IGFSYGQMATDPR
-189 SIAAYMSPYQQGV
+189 AVQAYMSPYQQGV

-265 AVQAQQFGVSA
+265 AVQAQQFGVTS
-276 GMQGAGIGLQGV
+276 GIQGAQAGIQGAQAGLQGV
-288 QQQLSGVGQ
+288 S
-297 GLQGAQVGLQGLG
+297 

-315 YGMAGQL
+315 YGMAGQM

-329 GQTQQASD
+329 GQARQGAD
-337 LARLGFQAEIGALP
+337 LARLGFQG
-351 QAQRQ
+351 QMGDVQQQRQ
-356 AIIDQSI
+356 QDIINQQV
-363 QNYAF
+363 QNFALA
-368 QQENPYQRLSQ
+368 QEMPFQRLSGY
-379 FNALLRGYATPTT
+379 NALLRGYATPTST
-392 TTEQYGGSP
+392 VSQYQAAP

-412 AAGGVGTL
+412 AAGGFGTL
-420 MSTGKKAGGVIK
+420 MGGGKKAGGAIK
-432 LAGGGGIT
+432 LAEGGGIT
-440 DKDALESFA
+440 DTDALESFA
-449 ERSSIP
+449 ERASIP
-455 QLQQSMQSGS
+455 QLQQSMQSGE
-465 LPKYIGMPILENEVA
+465 LKGKEYIGAPILQNKIVNE
-480 KAERMKMNQML
+480 ERMKAAQAA
-491 MAQGQQQGRP
+491 MAGGQQQGSG
-501 SISDEIEAKANQLQ
+501 SILDGLLANADQLQ

-520 ATGAGGGI
+520 VEPIEAAGGGV
-528 VAFAGGDV
+528 VAFAGGDLV
-536 VKGGLNLSPTEIK
+536 RHGNYMSRAE
-549 KYIDQLK
+549 LK
-556 KQGADPKTIEAVKR
+556 NYLDLLRKRGVDPKTIEAIKKQKYGLAR
-570 NPSLLSRIISKT
+570 TALSKLP
-582 SKTGLAGIVGIPG
+582 KTGLAGIVGIPG
-595 MMATDAL
+595 MLATDAL

-629 AGSALEAGQQLLGAL
+629 ARNALEAGQQLLGAL

-691 KPGADKGKPKDEI
+691 TAAKPGADKGKPKDEI

-734 KERGEYAGE
+734 KDRTAYAGE
-743 DVLSNKLKERAEK
+743 DALSNKLKERAEK
-756 GSSFFDRL
+756 ESSFFDRL

-801 KDEREMDYL
+801 KDERETDYL
-810 KALDRERQN
+810 KAMDRERQN

-844 KQLNND
+844 KQLND
-850 RLKVQSAGIK
+850 ARLAIQKLDVGARIQANKLSA
-860 VQQLVAEATAA
+860 AA
-871 NTRELKKASEL
+871 AKLASARKQYETSREYYTDTEFKIRNLAQKQTEEINSTIFDEEKKAEEL
-882 RQYTEFFAEQP
+882 QAV
-893 IKINRLFDD
+893 RLQLALEID
-902 KLKALKDSNDYM
+902 KLYTQKMGDMYPGMGLKNVTPKAGK
-914 SLKPEEQ
+914 
-921 RQQVEAIEA
+921 
-930 ARRLELDKLD
+930 
-940 KLKQDTMHGG
+940 
-950 YKIVAQR
+950 

>member
-1 MKYDHFSMLPEQ
+1 MKYDHFTMLPER

-19 GRMNMTLE
+19 GRMSMTFE
-27 GGGGGG
+27 GGGGG
-33 QTTSTVTQSNIPEW
+33 QTSSTVTQSNIPEW
-47 LRPQT
+47 LKPQT
-52 EALLGAAS
+52 EALLGAATT
-60 QEYFETTPRE
+60 EYFETTERDAPKFR
-70 VETESGG
+70 
-77 TETVYDI
+77 TETRTDADGNTQEVQVPDGSQKIYDI
-84 TGIKPYTPYSTD
+84 TGIRPFTPYSTD
-96 PSQYVAGFTPEQKQ
+96 PSKYFAGFTPEQEAG
-110 VFSKTAN
+110 FRE
-117 LQTPG
+117 
-122 AFGAAGQLMGAG
+122 AAGMQRPGQFFDATQL
-134 GRGGLESVRP
+134 S
-144 AYGYGQQGQQSG
+144 
-156 FLGQQLGV
+156 GV
-164 AGGEYYGGLG
+164 AGMGGIESSKAAAGYGALGTEYGMEAAGLGGLYE
-174 ANIGRSYGQMATDPS
+174 RMATSPD
-189 SIAAYMSPYQQGV
+189 ALKAYMSPYQQNV
-202 TDIAKAQAI
+202 TEIAKAQAI
-211 EDAKKSQLGA
+211 EDAKRAQLGA

-226 RQGTYGGARQSLVQA
+226 RQGTYGGARQALAQS
-241 QREAALQKQLG
+241 QREAGLTKQLN

-265 AVQAQQFGVSA
+265 AIQSQQFGVGTELQGLQA
-276 GMQGAGIGLQGV
+276 AMQGSQIGLQGV
-288 QQQLSGVGQ
+288 
-297 GLQGAQVGLQGLG
+297 G

-315 YGMAGQL
+315 FGLAGQQGQAL
-322 GQGLTGL
+322 ANIGQG
-329 GQTQQASD
+329 QQASD
-337 LARLGFQAEIGALP
+337 ISRMQFQQELAGLP
-351 QAQRQ
+351 QAQQQR
-356 AIIDQSI
+356 IIDQSI
-363 QNYAF
+363 QNYALS
-368 QQENPYQRLSQ
+368 QEAPFQRLSG
-379 FNALLRGYATPTT
+379 FSGLLRGYATPTT
-392 TTEQYGGSP
+392 TTQQYGGTP

-420 MSTGKKAGGVIK
+420 MGAGKKAGGVIK

-556 KQGADPKTIEAVKR
+556 KQGADPKTIEAVKK

-582 SKTGLAGIVGIPG
+582 PKTGIAGAVALPGIL
-595 MMATDAL
+595 ATDAL

-734 KERGEYAGE
+734 KDRTAYAGE
-743 DVLSNKLKERAEK
+743 DALSNKLKERAEK
-756 GSSFFDRL
+756 ESSVFDRL
-764 SSGSTQIGLAGSALR
+764 SSAGAQIGLAGSMLR
-779 DPSRYGEYMQQA
+779 DPSRYGDYAQQA
-791 AGLRQAESKA
+791 AGLRTAEAKA
-801 KDEREMDYL
+801 RDEREMDYL
-810 KALDRERQN
+810 KAMDRERQN
-819 RITAFDKS
+819 RISAFDKA

-844 KQLNND
+844 RQLND
-850 RLKVQSAGIK
+850 ARLAIQKLDVGAKIQANKLSA
-860 VQQLVAEATAA
+860 AA
-871 NTRELKKASEL
+871 AKLASARKQYETSREYYTDTEFKIRNLAQKQTEEINSTIFDEEKKAEEL
-882 RQYTEFFAEQP
+882 QAV
-893 IKINRLFDD
+893 RLQLALEID
-902 KLKALKDSNDYM
+902 KLYTQKMADMYPGMGLKNVTPKAGK
-914 SLKPEEQ
+914 
-921 RQQVEAIEA
+921 
-930 ARRLELDKLD
+930 
-940 KLKQDTMHGG
+940 
-950 YKIVAQR
+950 